1 MSGSAHIVP
10 LICVPRGFNEIAGHD
25 GIVYLAHPAVVALTR
40 YDRNHN
46 DNLRD
51 VLYFYLINDRS
62 ITNTASALY
71 MHRNTVLNKVRK
83 INQILGLDLDDRHL
97 RQRLLFSC
105 QLIHYFE
112 DITKKGLKL

>member
-1 MSGSAHIVP
+1 MTGWAHIQP
-10 LICVPRGFNEIAGHD
+10 IDLCARAYFEFIGQD
-25 GIVYLAHPAVVALTR
+25 GLLYLAHPAIIALAR
-40 YDRNHN
+40 FDRDHN

-62 ITNTASALY
+62 IALTAGALY

-83 INQILGLDLDDRHL
+83 INQLIRLDLEDRHL

-105 QLIHYFE
+105 QLILYYE
-112 DITKKGLKL
+112 RVIKGELKL